1 MRKLRILIKVGQNQ
15 PNCGMGKLVYQHT
28 RVPFTLCIIIEY
40 ILDYKLVAVDR

>member
-1 MRKLRILIKVGQNQ
+1 MASIRE
-15 PNCGMGKLVYQHT
+15 GKEIGEFITVYQHT